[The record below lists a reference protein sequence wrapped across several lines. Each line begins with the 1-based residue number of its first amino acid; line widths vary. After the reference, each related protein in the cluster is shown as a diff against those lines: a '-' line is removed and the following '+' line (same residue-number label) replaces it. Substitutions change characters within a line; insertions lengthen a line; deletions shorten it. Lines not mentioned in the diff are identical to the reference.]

1 MTLAPDAAAK
11 VAPQAIAQQGDV
23 LIACSA
29 AGCLGRVAMFSGGM
43 TASTDTHVALA
54 RVDPEVVLPEYVFR
68 YLLSAV
74 GQRELRSRERGD
86 WTQDKVGFRLTELNL
101 RDLADPHIND
111 DTPSSR
117 SEPHRLTAT
126 YR

>member
-1 MTLAPDAAAK
+1 
-11 VAPQAIAQQGDV
+11 
-23 LIACSA
+23 
-29 AGCLGRVAMFSGGM
+29 MFSGGV

-54 RVDPEVVLPEYVFR
+54 RVDPQVALPEYVFR

-101 RDLADPHIND
+101 RDLEQVPVPVVPLDEQRQILDRLARWDADA
-111 DTPSSR
+111 SSLAR
-117 SEPHRLTAT
+117 RYAT
-126 YR
+126 QASVLQAVISKVVEGAAAGIAA

>member
-1 MTLAPDAAAK
+1 
-11 VAPQAIAQQGDV
+11 
-23 LIACSA
+23 
-29 AGCLGRVAMFSGGM
+29 MFSGGV

-54 RVDPEVVLPEYVFR
+54 RVDPPVVLPEYVFR

-101 RDLADPHIND
+101 RDLEQVPVPVVPLDEQRQILDRLARWDADA
-111 DTPSSR
+111 SSLAR
-117 SEPHRLTAT
+117 RYAT
-126 YR
+126 QASVLQAVISKVVEGAAAGIAA